1 MIASGPEGP
10 ERRNAG
16 RRWIVCNVTQVLA
29 QRRGPLRRIL
39 LLSLLVVGAAVALA
53 IGSYSALA
61 GPGPV
66 TSVASAV
73 IGADEPDDVDV
84 LDAVETDDV
93 DGDDVG
99 GDEVDA
105 DDGGGGEAKGA
116 QHIAQ
121 VIADEFG
128 ASQGDVLALH
138 EQGIGFG
145 ALFKL
150 YALAAVME
158 DTTVQDLL
166 ATIPTNGDGEYE
178 FGFGELRKSL
188 TEDQLAD
195 LESGPKNLG
204 QIVSASHGPEDAG
217 SPEGAGSDVADDAA
231 SAGLEKAGD
240 KFVAHESEGH
250 GPPES
255 VPAHGR
261 R

>member
-1 MIASGPEGP
+1 M
-10 ERRNAG
+10 
-16 RRWIVCNVTQVLA
+16 
-29 QRRGPLRRIL
+29 
-39 LLSLLVVGAAVALA
+39 
-53 IGSYSALA
+53 
-61 GPGPV
+61 
-66 TSVASAV
+66 
-73 IGADEPDDVDV
+73 

-93 DGDDVG
+93 DGDDV
-99 GDEVDA
+99 DADDVDA
-105 DDGGGGEAKGA
+105 DDGDGGEAKGA

-121 VIADEFG
+121 VIAEEFG

-150 YALAAVME
+150 YALAAAMADVTSVDE
-158 DTTVQDLL
+158 LL
-166 ATIPTNGDGEYE
+166 DMIDTNGDGEYE
-178 FGFGELRKSL
+178 FGFGELRKDL
-188 TEDQLAD
+188 TPEQLAD

-217 SPEGAGSDVADDAA
+217 PPEGAGSDVADDAA

-240 KFVAHESEGH
+240 KFAAHESEGH

-261 R
+261 N

>member
-1 MIASGPEGP
+1 M
-10 ERRNAG
+10 
-16 RRWIVCNVTQVLA
+16 
-29 QRRGPLRRIL
+29 L

-61 GPGPV
+61 GGGPV

-73 IGADEPDDVDV
+73 IGADEPDDVNV
-84 LDAVETDDV
+84 VN
-93 DGDDVG
+93 
-99 GDEVDA
+99 A
-105 DDGGGGEAKGA
+105 DDGDGVVAQQDGDGGEAKGA
-116 QHIAQ
+116 QYIAQ

-128 ASQGDVLALH
+128 ASQEDVLALH

-145 ALFKL
+145 EIFKL

-158 DTTVQDLL
+158 GTTVQDLL
-166 ATIPTNGDGEYE
+166 AAAQTDGDDGYD
-178 FGFGELRKSL
+178 FDFGELRKSL

-204 QIVSASHGPEDAG
+204 QIVSASHRPEHAGPPD
-217 SPEGAGSDVADDAA
+217 SDEAA
-231 SAGLEKAGD
+231 SAGLEKTRE
-240 KFVAHESEGH
+240 KFAAHESNGH

-261 R
+261 N

>member
-1 MIASGPEGP
+1 M
-10 ERRNAG
+10 RRM
-16 RRWIVCNVTQVLA
+16 
-29 QRRGPLRRIL
+29 L

-61 GPGPV
+61 GGGPV

-73 IGADEPDDVDV
+73 IGADEPDDVNV
-84 LDAVETDDV
+84 VNADDV
-93 DGDDVG
+93 DGVVAQQDGEGDDVNTEDDE
-99 GDEVDA
+99 GDI
-105 DDGGGGEAKGA
+105 GEGA
-116 QHIAQ
+116 QYIAQ

-128 ASQGDVLALH
+128 ASQEDVLALH

-145 ALFKL
+145 EIFKL

-158 DTTVQDLL
+158 GTTVQDLL
-166 ATIPTNGDGEYE
+166 AAAQTDGDDGYD
-178 FGFGELRKSL
+178 FDFGELRKSL

-204 QIVSASHGPEDAG
+204 QIVSASHRPEHAGPPD
-217 SPEGAGSDVADDAA
+217 SDEAA
-231 SAGLEKAGD
+231 SAGLEKTRE
-240 KFVAHESEGH
+240 KFAAHESNGH

-261 R
+261 N

>member
-1 MIASGPEGP
+1 V
-10 ERRNAG
+10 RRM
-16 RRWIVCNVTQVLA
+16 
-29 QRRGPLRRIL
+29 L

-53 IGSYSALA
+53 IGSYSVLA
-61 GPGPV
+61 GAGPV

-73 IGADEPDDVDV
+73 IGADDADDVDV
-84 LDAVETDDV
+84 LDAVETDDADGDDV
-93 DGDDVG
+93 DGDDV
-99 GDEVDA
+99 DA
-105 DDGGGGEAKGA
+105 DDADGGEAKGA

-128 ASQGDVLALH
+128 ASQEDVLALH

-166 ATIPTNGDGEYE
+166 VTDGDGEYE

-188 TEDQLAD
+188 TPEQLAD

-217 SPEGAGSDVADDAA
+217 PPEGAGSDVADDAA
-231 SAGLEKAGD
+231 SAGLEKARD
-240 KFVAHESEGH
+240 KFAAHESNGH
-250 GPPES
+250 GPPDS

-261 R
+261 N